1 MAMGLLYTSKVKE
14 KYLHNENETTT
25 TPQHI
30 HHTQYNFWLICMTDW
45 LQVSL
50 LTDWLTLDIDLT
62 GLVFFDYVFFFVC
75 MTHGMYIYHTTM
87 EECISS
93 L

>member
-30 HHTQYNFWLICMTDW
+30 HHNTIFDWFVWLTDFKSVFWLIDW
-45 LQVSL
+45 L
-50 LTDWLTLDIDLT
+50 LTLTWL
-62 GLVFFDYVFFFVC
+62 GWFFFDYVFFLVC